1 MLLVNLVSVMNEV
14 FSLVNR
20 NLYLFK
26 NYSNY
31 SSEYAGV
38 DFIQLSS
45 GSRRK
50 GFQSSAIYVES
61 VILERMI

>member
-1 MLLVNLVSVMNEV
+1 MKF

-45 GSRRK
+45 GSERK
-50 GFQSSAIYVES
+50 GYKVVGVMQEFDKIFVSLV
-61 VILERMI
+61 